1 MKFTELLLRKGIWII
16 LIVLVSCRQG
26 SSEHQIGSFEA
37 VSDAFWDVIPK
48 DAICERIGINF
59 QFTEGPALYPDG
71 SIIFSDIPASTIY
84 QWNGKRYHEFRKP
97 SGNSNGLL
105 VDPAGG
111 VIACEH
117 GSRSITR
124 LSPTGELDTLAT
136 HYMDMRFNS
145 PNDLC
150 RTSGGA
156 LYFTDPPWG
165 LPGRNDDP
173 GKEIPYNGVYRLY
186 HGEVQLID
194 SRLSWPNGIALS
206 PDENLLYVA
215 NFEYINNG
223 RERDMH
229 WVRYRLNEFGMPT
242 SSEVFFRAPQN
253 GLPGTPDGMKVNKEG
268 ILFLTGPGG
277 VFVVSPDGEHL
288 GTVRLPE
295 TATNLAFGPRE
306 KQIYITMRSML
317 VRLSLRDRPD

>member
-1 MKFTELLLRKGIWII
+1 MKIFAGLLKKPIWLI
-16 LIVLVSCRQG
+16 LFAAVSCRQG
-26 SSEHQIGSFEA
+26 TDVHQIGTFEA
-37 VSDAFWDVIPK
+37 NSDEFWNVIPR
-48 DAICERIGINF
+48 DAPCERIGINF
-59 QFTEGPALYPDG
+59 QFAEGPALHPDG
-71 SIIFSDIPASTIY
+71 SVLLSDIPASTIF
-84 QWNGKRYHEFRKP
+84 QWNGKRYREFRKP

-136 HYMDMRFNS
+136 HYLGMRFNS

-156 LYFTDPPWG
+156 IYFTDPPWG
-165 LPGRNDDP
+165 LPGRNNDP
-173 GKEIPYNGVYRLY
+173 TKEMPYNGVYRLY
-186 HGEVQLID
+186 HGEIQLVD

-206 PDENLLYVA
+206 PDEAYLYVA
-215 NFEYINNG
+215 NFEYING
-223 RERDMH
+223 QRDMQ
-229 WVRYRLNEFGMPT
+229 WVRYTLNESGMPV
-242 SSEVFFRAPQN
+242 SREVFFRIPN
-253 GLPGTPDGMKVNKEG
+253 TDLPGSPDGMKISREG
-268 ILFLTGPGG
+268 YLFLTGPGG
-277 VFVVSPDGEHL
+277 VLVVSPEGEHL

-306 KQIYITMRSML
+306 KQIYITTRSML
-317 VRLSLRDRPD
+317 VRLSLNDRPN